1 MNNKTKTISSINDIC
16 DALNELY
23 NGIVITDR
31 HFKKLRSKVSLM
43 FTGGVIFAGLLEL
56 QIKNLEQR
64 MNDQKEIADVKEMQ
78 SQLDAQEEKILQLEL
93 ELEDLRKK
101 E

>member
-1 MNNKTKTISSINDIC
+1 MNNTTKTISNINDIC

-23 NGIVITDR
+23 NAIMITDR
-31 HFKKLRSKVSLM
+31 HFKKLRGKTNLM
-43 FTGGVIFAGLLEL
+43 FAGGLIFAGLLEL

-64 MNDQKEIADVKEMQ
+64 MNDQKEITDVKEMQ
-78 SQLDAQEEKILQLEL
+78 SQLDEQEEKILQLEL

>member
-1 MNNKTKTISSINDIC
+1 
-16 DALNELY
+16 
-23 NGIVITDR
+23 
-31 HFKKLRSKVSLM
+31 M